1 LLRMNILNG
10 RTALVTGGNRG
21 IGAAISL
28 AMAKAGCDVAVNFRT
43 RTQEGEKICAEIR
56 GLGRRAIAVQADVSS
71 ASQVKQMAESV
82 EKELGVVNVLIN
94 NAAMIRPQK
103 VEDITEADWDEMIN
117 VNLKSAFLVTQ
128 AFLPGMRRQQ
138 WGRIVN
144 ISSVA
149 AQVGGLVGPHYAASK
164 AGMLGLA
171 HGYASAL
178 VKEGITVNSVCPA
191 LIDTE
196 MVRSNPRANPGLI
209 PVGRFGHVA
218 EVASVVMMLVGNAY
232 MTGQTVNVNGGWY
245 MS

>member
-1 LLRMNILNG
+1 MSTLNG
-10 RTALVTGGNRG
+10 KIALVTGGNRG
-21 IGAAISL
+21 IGAALSL
-28 AMAKAGCDVAVNFRT
+28 ALAKSGCDVAVNFRA
-43 RTQEGEKICAEIR
+43 RSEEAEKICAEIR
-56 GLGRRAIAVQADVSS
+56 KMGRRTITVQADVSS
-71 ASQVKQMAESV
+71 SDQVKNMAGRV
-82 EKELGVVNVLIN
+82 EHEIGTVNILVN

-103 VEDITEADWDEMIN
+103 VEDITEADWDEMID

-128 AFLPGMRRQQ
+128 AFLPGMRKQQ

-171 HGYASAL
+171 RAYASAL

-209 PVGRFGHVA
+209 PVGRFGNVE
-218 EVASVVMMLVGNAY
+218 EVASVVMMLVENAY

>member
-1 LLRMNILNG
+1 MGMDTLQG
-10 RTALVTGGNRG
+10 QAALVTGGSRG
-21 IGAAISL
+21 IGAAIAVAL
-28 AMAKAGCDVAVNFRT
+28 AKAGCNVAVNFRS
-43 RTQEGEKICAEIR
+43 RVAEADQVCTAIR
-56 GLGRRAIAVQADVSS
+56 GIGRKALALQADVSS
-71 ASQVKQMAESV
+71 SEQVKKMAVRV
-82 EKELGVVNVLIN
+82 EQELGTVQVLIN

-103 VEDITEADWDEMIN
+103 IEDISDADWDEMIN
-117 VNLKSAFLVTQ
+117 INLKSAFLVTQ
-128 AFLPGMRRQQ
+128 AFLPGMRKQR

-144 ISSVA
+144 ISSAA
-149 AQVGGLVGPHYAASK
+149 AQVGGVVGPHYAASK

-196 MVRSNPRANPGLI
+196 MVRSNPRAKPDLI
-209 PVGRFGHVA
+209 PVGRFGTA
-218 EVASVVMMLVGNAY
+218 DEVASVVLMMVENAY

>member
-1 LLRMNILNG
+1 VNPLEGKI
-10 RTALVTGGNRG
+10 ALVTGGSRG

-28 AMAKAGCDVAVNFRT
+28 ALAKSGCDVAVNFRARAEAAEEVCRQI
-43 RTQEGEKICAEIR
+43 RT
-56 GLGRRAIAVQADVSS
+56 LGRRTIAVKADVSL
-71 ASQVKQMAESV
+71 AHQVKQMAEHV
-82 EKELGVVNVLIN
+82 TKELGVVNVLIN

-103 VEDITEADWDEMIN
+103 VEDITETDWDEMIA
-117 VNLKSAFLVTQ
+117 VNLKSVFLVTQ
-128 AFLPGMRRQQ
+128 AFLPGMRKQQ
-138 WGRIVN
+138 WGRVVN

-164 AGMLGLA
+164 AGMIGLA

-209 PVGRFGHVA
+209 PVGRFGEVE
-218 EVASVVMMLVGNAY
+218 EVASVVMTLVGNAY

>member
-1 LLRMNILNG
+1 MAVSTLDGKI
-10 RTALVTGGNRG
+10 ALVTGGNRG

-28 AMAKAGCDVAVNFRT
+28 ALAEAGCDIAVNFRS
-43 RTQEGEKICAEIR
+43 RAEEAEKVCSEIR
-56 GLGRRAIAVQADVSS
+56 GMGRRAIAVQADVSS
-71 ASQVKQMAESV
+71 SSQVKMMAERVSH
-82 EKELGVVNVLIN
+82 ELGVVDILIN

-103 VEDITEADWDEMIN
+103 VEDISEADWDEMID

-128 AFLPGMRRQQ
+128 AFLPGMRKKQL
-138 WGRIVN
+138 GRIIN

-171 HGYASAL
+171 RAYASVL

-196 MVRSNPRANPGLI
+196 MVRSNPRAKPELI
-209 PVGRFGHVA
+209 PVGRFGAVE
-218 EVASVVMMLVGNAY
+218 EVASVVLMLAGNAY

>member
-1 LLRMNILNG
+1 MAVSTLDGKI
-10 RTALVTGGNRG
+10 ALVTGGNRG

-28 AMAKAGCDVAVNFRT
+28 ALAEAGCDVAVNFRS
-43 RTQEGEKICAEIR
+43 RAEEAEKICSEIR
-56 GLGRRAIAVQADVSS
+56 GMGRRAITVQADVSS
-71 ASQVKQMAESV
+71 SSQVKTMTEQVSR
-82 EKELGVVNVLIN
+82 ELGVVDILIN

-103 VEDITEADWDEMIN
+103 VEDISEADWDEMID

-128 AFLPGMRRQQ
+128 AFLPGMRKKQ
-138 WGRIVN
+138 WGRIIN

-171 HGYASAL
+171 RAYASVL

-196 MVRSNPRANPGLI
+196 MVRSNPRAKPELI
-209 PVGRFGHVA
+209 PVGRFGAVE
-218 EVASVVMMLVGNAY
+218 EVASVVLMLAGNAY

>member
-1 LLRMNILNG
+1 MDTLNG
-10 RTALVTGGNRG
+10 KTALVTGGNRG
-21 IGAAISL
+21 IGASISL
-28 AMAKAGCDVAVNFRT
+28 ALAKAGCDVAVNFRIHND
-43 RTQEGEKICAEIR
+43 EAEEICTEIR
-56 GLGRRAIAVQADVSS
+56 ALGRKATAVQADVSS
-71 ASQVKQMAESV
+71 AVQVRSMAERV
-82 EKELGVVNVLIN
+82 RRELGVVHILIN
-94 NAAMIRPQK
+94 NAAMIRLQK
-103 VEDITEADWDEMIN
+103 IEDITEADWDEMID

-128 AFLPGMRRQQ
+128 AFLPGMRKQQ

-196 MVRSNPRANPGLI
+196 MVRSNPRANPTLI
-209 PVGRFGHVA
+209 PVGRFGGVE

>member
-1 LLRMNILNG
+1 MNTLLGKI
-10 RTALVTGGNRG
+10 ALVTGGNRG

-28 AMAKAGCDVAVNFRT
+28 ALAGAGCDVAVNFRS
-43 RTQEGEKICAEIR
+43 RAEDAEKICSEIR
-56 GLGRRAIAVQADVSS
+56 GMGRRVIAVQADVSTS
-71 ASQVKQMAESV
+71 SQVKMMAERVSR
-82 EKELGVVNVLIN
+82 ELGVVDILIN

-103 VEDITEADWDEMIN
+103 VEDISEADWDEMID

-128 AFLPGMRRQQ
+128 AFLPGMRKKQ
-138 WGRIVN
+138 WGRIIN

-171 HGYASAL
+171 RAYAAAL

-209 PVGRFGHVA
+209 PVGRFGAVE
-218 EVASVVMMLVGNAY
+218 EVASVVLMLAENAY

>member
-1 LLRMNILNG
+1 MGMDTLQG
-10 RTALVTGGNRG
+10 KAALVTGGSRG
-21 IGAAISL
+21 IGAAIAVAL
-28 AMAKAGCDVAVNFRT
+28 AKAGCNVAVNFRS
-43 RTQEGEKICAEIR
+43 RVAEADQVCTAIR
-56 GLGRRAIAVQADVSS
+56 GIGRKALALQADVSS
-71 ASQVKQMAESV
+71 SEQVKKMAVRV
-82 EKELGVVNVLIN
+82 EQELGTVQVLIN

-103 VEDITEADWDEMIN
+103 IEDISDADWDEMIN
-117 VNLKSAFLVTQ
+117 INLKSAFLVTQ
-128 AFLPGMRRQQ
+128 AFLPGMRKQR

-144 ISSVA
+144 ISSAA
-149 AQVGGLVGPHYAASK
+149 AQVGGVVGPHYAASK

-196 MVRSNPRANPGLI
+196 MVRSNPRAKPDLI
-209 PVGRFGHVA
+209 PVGRFGTA
-218 EVASVVMMLVGNAY
+218 DEVASVVLMMVENAY

>member
-1 LLRMNILNG
+1 MDTVSRK
-10 RTALVTGGNRG
+10 TALVTGGNRG

-28 AMAKAGCDVAVNFRT
+28 ALAKAGCDVAVNFRS
-43 RTQEGEKICAEIR
+43 RTEEAEKICAEIR
-56 GLGRRAIAVQADVSS
+56 GVGRRAIAVQADVSS
-71 ASQVKQMAESV
+71 SDQVRKMAERV
-82 EKELGVVNVLIN
+82 ERELGTVNILIN
-94 NAAMIRPQK
+94 NAAMTRPQK
-103 VEDITEADWDEMIN
+103 VEDITEADWDEMID

-128 AFLPGMRRQQ
+128 AFLPGMRKQQ

-144 ISSVA
+144 ISSAA

-171 HGYASAL
+171 RAYASAL
-178 VKEGITVNSVCPA
+178 MKEGITVNSVCPA

-196 MVRSNPRANPGLI
+196 MVRSNPRAKPELI
-209 PVGRFGHVA
+209 PVGRFGSVD
-218 EVASVVMMLVGNAY
+218 EVASVVMMLVGNGY

>member
-1 LLRMNILNG
+1 MAVSTLDRKI
-10 RTALVTGGNRG
+10 ALVTGGNRG

-28 AMAKAGCDVAVNFRT
+28 ALAEAGCDVAVNFRS
-43 RTQEGEKICAEIR
+43 RAEEAEKICSEIR
-56 GLGRRAIAVQADVSS
+56 GMGRRVIAVQADVSTS
-71 ASQVKQMAESV
+71 SQVKMMAERVSR
-82 EKELGVVNVLIN
+82 ELGVVDILIN

-103 VEDITEADWDEMIN
+103 VEDISEADWDEMID

-128 AFLPGMRRQQ
+128 AFLQGMRAKQ
-138 WGRIVN
+138 WGRIIN

-171 HGYASAL
+171 RAYASAL

-196 MVRSNPRANPGLI
+196 MVRSNPRAKPELI
-209 PVGRFGHVA
+209 PVGRFGAVE
-218 EVASVVMMLVGNAY
+218 EVASVVLMLAENAY

>member
-1 LLRMNILNG
+1 VNPLAGKI
-10 RTALVTGGNRG
+10 ALVTGGNRG
-21 IGAAISL
+21 IGAAVSL
-28 AMAKAGCDVAVNFRT
+28 ALARTGGDVAINFRS
-43 RTQEGEKICAEIR
+43 RSEEAEKTYAEIHER
-56 GLGRRAIAVQADVSS
+56 GRRAITVQADVSS
-71 ASQVKQMAESV
+71 SDQVKKMAERV
-82 EKELGVVNVLIN
+82 DRELGTVNILIN

-103 VEDITEADWDEMIN
+103 VEDITETDWDEMID

-128 AFLPGMRRQQ
+128 AFLPGMRKQQ

-209 PVGRFGHVA
+209 PVGRFGDVE
-218 EVASVVMMLVGNAY
+218 EVASVVLMLVGNAY